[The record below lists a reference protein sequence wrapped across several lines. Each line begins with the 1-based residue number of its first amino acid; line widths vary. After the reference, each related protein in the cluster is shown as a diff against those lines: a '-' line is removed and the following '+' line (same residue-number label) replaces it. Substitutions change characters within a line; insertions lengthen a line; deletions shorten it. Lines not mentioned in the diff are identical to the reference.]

1 MSELFTPVQIG
12 GVKVKNR
19 AWVSP
24 MCQYSAINGLIQ
36 DWHAV
41 HYGAFITGGAGLVM
55 VEAAAVR
62 PEGRITPGDVG
73 IWTDQQA
80 QLLAEIPR
88 FAHGHGVIAGIQ
100 IAHAGRKA
108 SIHAPWNGGSP
119 VALADGGWQ
128 AEGASAL
135 AFDGYPNPRELTIP
149 EIDLIKADFVAAA
162 ERALSADFDVIE
174 IHAAHG
180 YLLHSFLSPISNQ
193 RTDQYGG
200 SLENRMRLLCD
211 IAGEVRLV
219 VPSNRAL
226 LVRISASDW
235 VEGGWDIQD
244 SVELARQ
251 LQARGVDMIDCSSGG
266 NVATAQIPYGPGY
279 QVDFAKQIQQES
291 GLPTIAVGGIHSGN
305 QAEEILK
312 SGDVTALMIGR
323 AMLGNPR
330 WPLQAARDL
339 GDEVPWPKQYVRG
352 YLPTN

>member
-1 MSELFTPVQIG
+1 MSQLFTPIQIG

-19 AWVSP
+19 IWVSP

-62 PEGRITPGDVG
+62 PEGRITLGDVG

-88 FAHGHGVIAGIQ
+88 FAHSHGVSAGIQ
-100 IAHAGRKA
+100 LAHAGRKA
-108 SIHAPWNGGSP
+108 SIHAPWNGGAP
-119 VALADGGWQ
+119 VSSEEGGWQ
-128 AEGASAL
+128 TEGASAL
-135 AFDGYPNPRELTIP
+135 AFDGYPSPRELTIP

-162 ERALSADFDVIE
+162 ERALVADFDVIE

-211 IAGEVRLV
+211 IASQIRAV
-219 VPSNRAL
+219 VPSNHAL

-235 VEGGWDIQD
+235 VEGGWDIED

-251 LQARGVDMIDCSSGG
+251 LQARGVDMVDCSSGG

-279 QVDFAKQIQQES
+279 QVQFAKKIQQET
-291 GLPTIAVGGIHSGN
+291 GVLTVAVGGISSGR
-305 QAEEILK
+305 QAEDILD
-312 SGDVTALMIGR
+312 SGDVSAVMIGR

-330 WPLQAARDL
+330 WPLKAAQDL
-339 GDEVPWPKQYVRG
+339 GDEIPWPKQYARG
-352 YLPTN
+352 SLPTD